1 MRNNGNWELFR
12 CLYNVHFSIAIENVS
27 SRDYFGNST
36 NGYRAFLQHQTE
48 YINEKSQD
56 EKKVSVHLP
65 NYLHHSRSFSFQSFD
80 DPLKKFH
87 NEENLVTQV
96 TLNNNLRRLPQRS
109 HQFSFAQSLKS
120 VLGWM
125 TTLEQFFDKFSTFKL

>member
-1 MRNNGNWELFR
+1 MSISQNEFNISHEIRNIKDFKMSK
-12 CLYNVHFSIAIENVS
+12 FSIAIEIVS
-27 SRDYFGNST
+27 SRDYFGNPT
-36 NGYRAFLQHQTE
+36 KRYRAFLQHQTE

-87 NEENLVTQV
+87 SEANLDT
-96 TLNNNLRRLPQRS
+96 
-109 HQFSFAQSLKS
+109 
-120 VLGWM
+120 
-125 TTLEQFFDKFSTFKL
+125 